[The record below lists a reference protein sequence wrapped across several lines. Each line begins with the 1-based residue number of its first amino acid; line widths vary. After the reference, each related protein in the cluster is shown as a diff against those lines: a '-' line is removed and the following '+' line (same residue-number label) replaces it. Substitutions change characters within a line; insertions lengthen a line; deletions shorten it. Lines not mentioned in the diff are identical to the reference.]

1 MDDVARIMVNRSN
14 MQYNTVRYAI
24 LRALNHMKPKITRL
38 QPVVAE
44 MGDRLATIH
53 MCRKMGLLCPFPWGA
68 GSPPNT
74 DRQDRQDNGPVKQ
87 GERFYKRSTKN
98 RKNQKCGP
106 MPNVMVAL
114 PNIGGAFCSTPQSLA
129 DAPY

>member
-74 DRQDRQDNGPVKQ
+74 DRQDNGPVKQ

-98 RKNQKCGP
+98 RKKPEMWANAQRDGRPAEYRWRLLFNAAKFG
-106 MPNVMVAL
+106 
-114 PNIGGAFCSTPQSLA
+114 
-129 DAPY
+129 